1 MEQIDSVWF
10 AVVNPH
16 AGSGK
21 TLSLWKK
28 AEAQMRRRQI
38 SYGYRTTDCKS
49 HATEIAYGAAKEGF
63 RKFIAAG
70 GDGIPLFER
79 VLGGALSASERL
91 AARFENRF
99 F

>member
-1 MEQIDSVWF
+1 
-10 AVVNPH
+10 
-16 AGSGK
+16 
-21 TLSLWKK
+21 
-28 AEAQMRRRQI
+28 MRRRQI

-79 VLGGALSASERL
+79 VLG
-91 AARFENRF
+91 
-99 F
+99 